1 MKIKFLLLIVLF
13 SAISFAQ
20 NATVSGQILDKEM
33 NNEPLPFATVL
44 IKETKQNTA
53 TDENGKYS
61 FSIQPGNYTLV
72 LSYLGY
78 ATKEIAFAVNA
89 GELKTIN
96 HTLASTGGEELK
108 EVVIEVQVNKEK
120 ESALLQDQQ
129 KAVEIKQ
136 SIGAQEL
143 SRKGV
148 SDVATAV
155 TKTTGITKQE
165 GSGNIFVRGLGDR
178 YNSTTMNGYLFR
190 QMIQRRKI

>member
-1 MKIKFLLLIVLF
+1 
-13 SAISFAQ
+13 
-20 NATVSGQILDKEM
+20 M

-78 ATKEIAFAVNA
+78 ATKEIPFAVNA